1 MKDIPFDS
9 WNERRSFSKF
19 EAELDYLL
27 NCNKE
32 GNIDISIRELA
43 DRWEWNYVKTFRY
56 VKEFKCNKSETDGE
70 TKVKQLLDYIS
81 SSCKYKCNKT
91 VTVSETKVKQ
101 KKVKENSTIYKERF
115 NEIYQ
120 QKFKVPFYW
129 KPKEVMG
136 IKGIVSQLQFNMKA
150 KQIET
155 DQENTL
161 NSFTVFIK
169 NIKDKWILE
178 HFSPSII
185 NSKFNEIVSSIRMSK
200 SNSNMIL
207 HDDSIDKFKD
217 TETW

>member
-1 MKDIPFDS
+1 
-9 WNERRSFSKF
+9 
-19 EAELDYLL
+19 
-27 NCNKE
+27 
-32 GNIDISIRELA
+32 
-43 DRWEWNYVKTFRY
+43 
-56 VKEFKCNKSETDGE
+56 
-70 TKVKQLLDYIS
+70 
-81 SSCKYKCNKT
+81 
-91 VTVSETKVKQ
+91 
-101 KKVKENSTIYKERF
+101 
-115 NEIYQ
+115 
-120 QKFKVPFYW
+120 
-129 KPKEVMG
+129 MG

-169 NIKDKWILE
+169 NIKDKCILE

-217 TETW
+217 TEIW